1 MRHHD
6 EVLERANLIAPRFA
20 EKTEHTNFPGT
31 LHGRAGEEM
40 IMNALR
46 KSMSALGLVGVLT
59 LGGCVP
65 MNGPGWERETPPV
78 AYSRDLYPGYGSVY
92 SIELIRPEHH
102 SEIGVGTIAGAVIGG
117 LIGHQMGE
125 GNGNT
130 AATVIGAAGGALIGH
145 QIEQQNQPQG
155 DQFRLTIRMEN
166 GGYQTLIQN
175 TDFVDLRVGDRLHID
190 NGGAIRR
197 Y

>member
-1 MRHHD
+1 
-6 EVLERANLIAPRFA
+6 
-20 EKTEHTNFPGT
+20 
-31 LHGRAGEEM
+31 
-40 IMNALR
+40 MNALK
-46 KSMSALGLVGVLT
+46 KSAAALGLAGMLA
-59 LGGCVP
+59 LSGCAP
-65 MNGPGWERETPPV
+65 MYGPGWERDYPPI

-92 SIELIRPEHH
+92 AIDLIRPDRD
-102 SEIGVGTIAGAVIGG
+102 SGIGVGAIAGAVIGG
-117 LIGHQMGE
+117 LIGHQVGE

-145 QIEQQNQPQG
+145 QIEKANQPQG

-190 NGGAIRR
+190 NGGAVRR

>member
-1 MRHHD
+1 LQRGSPKKAGTPK
-6 EVLERANLIAPRFA
+6 L
-20 EKTEHTNFPGT
+20 PGAFMNSR
-31 LHGRAGEEM
+31 GIEEM
-40 IMNALR
+40 IVNAFR
-46 KSMSALGLVGVLT
+46 KCLSALGLAGALA
-59 LGGCVP
+59 LGGCTP
-65 MNGPGWERETPPV
+65 MVGPGWERDYPPV

-102 SEIGVGTIAGAVIGG
+102 SDIGVGTIAGAVIGG

-166 GGYQTLIQN
+166 GSYQTLIQN

-190 NGGAIRR
+190 NGGAVRR

>member
-1 MRHHD
+1 M
-6 EVLERANLIAPRFA
+6 E
-20 EKTEHTNFPGT
+20 GT
-31 LHGRAGEEM
+31 
-40 IMNALR
+40 IVTALR
-46 KSMSALGLVGVLT
+46 KSAAALGLAGMLALT
-59 LGGCVP
+59 GCAP
-65 MNGPGWERETPPV
+65 MHGPGWERDYPPV

-92 SIELIRPEHH
+92 AIDLVRPEQN
-102 SEIGVGTIAGAVIGG
+102 SGIGVGAVAGAVIGG
-117 LIGHQMGE
+117 LIGHQVGE
-125 GNGNT
+125 GSGNT

-145 QIEQQNQPQG
+145 QIEKANQPQG

-190 NGGAIRR
+190 NGGAVRR